1 MATKIQK
8 KLNWTRTA
16 IKIFWNCFCL
26 LHSRRSARGS
36 ISKASVTVYRQGN
49 TMTSGWKPSD
59 PRVQVSGVLNPS
71 AFLCVPNEVY
81 SNEVMSVLWLCVF
94 PPSSPVLVAFQLPYP
109 HLQRPS
115 EQQSQ
120 LARVILFL
128 LQGFRGKGA
137 SSAQSAIGI
146 SLISQISTEPPSRL
160 TAAAHCWYPLDADFL
175 IVNRESSVYRFDLK
189 TAGTKASYLK
199 D

>member
-49 TMTSGWKPSD
+49 TMTSGWRPSD

-109 HLQRPS
+109 RLQRPS

-120 LARVILFL
+120 LARVILFFYRISEEKVLHLPRVLSVSVLSVKSAPSL
-128 LQGFRGKGA
+128 LPGWQQLHTVDILLMR
-137 SSAQSAIGI
+137 I
-146 SLISQISTEPPSRL
+146 SWLST
-160 TAAAHCWYPLDADFL
+160 
-175 IVNRESSVYRFDLK
+175 
-189 TAGTKASYLK
+189 
-199 D
+199 